1 MRVGY
6 RSVLAATITLTA
18 LTGVVSW
25 ASTRAG
31 VTVQT
36 DAVDKLVG
44 ATACA
49 VSAYHVMAGTNATM
63 SVENDGGWCWVDTYE
78 RSTWRT
84 LSASSVTVT
93 HPPRHGRVLVRDID
107 NQEIRIAYQPEPGF
121 GGQDSF
127 SIRYESDDSDKGFVV
142 AVSKPAVTPTSDGRS
157 VIATRTSDSWAYL
170 GTSGRYL
177 INTSGRVAGQTK
189 K

>member
-1 MRVGY
+1 MRREFRNVLLVAFALAGVAVWAGTRVGQ
-6 RSVLAATITLTA
+6 A
-18 LTGVVSW
+18 
-25 ASTRAG
+25 
-31 VTVQT
+31 VQLSKPEPT
-36 DAVDKLVG
+36 DKLVR
-44 ATACA
+44 AA
-49 VSAYHVMAGTNATM
+49 VCVASAYHVMAGTNATM

-107 NQEIRIAYQPEPGF
+107 NQEIRIAYQPESGF
-121 GGQDSF
+121 HGQDSF

>member
-78 RSTWRT
+78 RGNWRT
-84 LSASSVTVT
+84 LSAISVAVT
-93 HPPRHGRVLVRDID
+93 RPPRHGRVQVRDID
-107 NQEIRIAYQPEPGF
+107 NQEIRIAYQPESGF
-121 GGQDSF
+121 HGQDSF
-127 SIRYESDDSDKGFVV
+127 SIRYESEDSDKRFVI
-142 AVSKPAVTPTSDGRS
+142 AVSKPAVTAPSDGRS
-157 VIATRTSDSWAYL
+157 VIATRTADSWAYL
-170 GTSGRYL
+170 GTSGGYL
-177 INTSGRVAGQTK
+177 TKMSGHAERQMTK
-189 K
+189 